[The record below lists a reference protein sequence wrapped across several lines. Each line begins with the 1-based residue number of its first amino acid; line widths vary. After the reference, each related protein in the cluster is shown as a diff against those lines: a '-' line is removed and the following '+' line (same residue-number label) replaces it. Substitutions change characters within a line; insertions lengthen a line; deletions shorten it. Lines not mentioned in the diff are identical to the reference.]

1 MGLTPFYRLYSPDLR
16 SSATFTME
24 DMVVCVVVNWNGW
37 RDTIACLRTLTEQTA
52 PLEVVVVD
60 NGSSNDSV
68 AQIKAFLADLANGP
82 VPITL
87 IEHTKN
93 IGFPGGANIGLR
105 AALERGA
112 EFVWLLN
119 NDTECPPDTL
129 SKLLRVA
136 NERSDTGIVGT
147 VLYYHHD
154 PAQVQAWSGGRV
166 NRWLGT
172 SVHYC
177 TPSQQVP
184 GSYTTFASA
193 LIRAAV
199 LREIGLLYEGFFMY
213 YDDSDLCL
221 RMERTRWKIAVAA
234 DTAVLHKES
243 ASTDGP
249 RNPFMEKTIAVSGMR
264 FLRMHSPF
272 FPLSLLLF
280 LGIKLLN
287 RARRGEWAAC
297 RAVLSGVAEFRRVP
311 MPPPPVP
318 LR

>member
-1 MGLTPFYRLYSPDLR
+1 
-16 SSATFTME
+16 
-24 DMVVCVVVNWNGW
+24 MVACVVVNWNGW
-37 RDTIACLRTLTEQTA
+37 RDTIACLRTLTEQTV
-52 PLEVVVVD
+52 PLEVIVVD

-68 AQIKAFLADLANGP
+68 ARIKAFLAEVAHCQ
-82 VPITL
+82 VSITL
-87 IEHTKN
+87 IEHTENGGFAKGTN
-93 IGFPGGANIGLR
+93 IGIRVAM
-105 AALERGA
+105 ERDA

-129 SKLLRVA
+129 AKLLREA
-136 NERSDTGIVGT
+136 GGNPGIGIVGS

-154 PAQVQAWSGGRV
+154 PTKVQAWSGGRI
-166 NRWLGT
+166 NPLLGT
-172 SVHYC
+172 SIHYYAP
-177 TPSQQVP
+177 TEQIRH
-184 GSYTTFASA
+184 SYTTFASV
-193 LIRAAV
+193 LIRTAV
-199 LREIGLLYEGFFMY
+199 LRQIGLLYEGFFMY

-221 RMERTRWKIAVAA
+221 RMERTPWKIAVAA

-272 FPLSLLLF
+272 FALSLPLF

-297 RAVLSGVAEFRRVP
+297 RAVLVAIAEFSRTP
-311 MPPPPVP
+311 LPPPPIP
-318 LR
+318 EMTRPNR